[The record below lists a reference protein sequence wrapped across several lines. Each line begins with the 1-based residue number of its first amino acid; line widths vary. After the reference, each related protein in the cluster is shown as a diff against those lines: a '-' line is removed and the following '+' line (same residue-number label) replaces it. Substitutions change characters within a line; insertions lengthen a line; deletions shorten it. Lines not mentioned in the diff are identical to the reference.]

1 MKKTLRAF
9 AVLSAT
15 ILTILAGCA
24 TMGTISQEEWVD
36 SLLKAQEKID
46 ARGIG
51 L

>member
-9 AVLSAT
+9 AVLCIM
-15 ILTILAGCA
+15 ILAILAGCA
-24 TMGTISQEEWVD
+24 TMGTISEEEWVD
-36 SLLKAQEKID
+36 SLLKTQEKID